1 MSKNKKENGKSNNT
15 NNNYNIHELD
25 FTEDQMKEL
34 RATFALFDKDGDG
47 CITSSELQEVTK
59 SLRQTFSKDDVKG
72 MIQQVDVDGNGTI
85 DFDEFLQMMSKWQT
99 QRSRSSAVD
108 QSRSEEDE
116 MRQAFRVFDIDGNG
130 LIDER
135 ELLQTMRNL
144 GENLTEKDVKAM
156 IKAADQNGDEKI
168 DYEEFIRMMYNK

>member
-1 MSKNKKENGKSNNT
+1 MCT
-15 NNNYNIHELD
+15 
-25 FTEDQMKEL
+25 
-34 RATFALFDKDGDG
+34 
-47 CITSSELQEVTK
+47 
-59 SLRQTFSKDDVKG
+59 
-72 MIQQVDVDGNGTI
+72 GNGTI

-168 DYEEFIRMMYNK
+168 DYEGKGQGHWGWGRNFGGKESVFMGLGRVGIRHSVYGVTCKVKVTLGIKLF

>member
-1 MSKNKKENGKSNNT
+1 MCT
-15 NNNYNIHELD
+15 
-25 FTEDQMKEL
+25 
-34 RATFALFDKDGDG
+34 
-47 CITSSELQEVTK
+47 
-59 SLRQTFSKDDVKG
+59 
-72 MIQQVDVDGNGTI
+72 GNGTI

-168 DYEEFIRMMYNK
+168 DYEGKGQGHWGWSQNFGEQGVSVYGVRKGGD